1 MSKRAIVII
10 LDSVGVGEC
19 SDSCLYGDEGCNTL
33 ANTAR
38 AVGGLH
44 LPHMQK
50 LGLGNILDVMGVTPV
65 VEPLGAYGK
74 MQEKSPGKDTTTG
87 HWELMG
93 LELKQPF
100 PTYPEGFPPELI
112 AQFEQQ
118 IGCKTIG
125 NVTASGTEIIKELGP
140 EHIRTGCPIV
150 YTSADS
156 VFQIAAH
163 EEIIPLE
170 TLYHYCRIARKLL
183 QEEHAVGRVIARPFI
198 GEAGNFVRTA
208 NRHDFSREP
217 DITLLDKIKESG
229 QAVIGIGK
237 IEDIFAGRGV
247 TESHPTVNNQDGI
260 DKILRALQKD
270 FSGLLFAN
278 LVDFDQ
284 LYGHRNDPHG
294 YARALEEFD
303 QRLPEIMELLGPQD
317 LLIITADHGCD
328 PTTAGTDHTREYVP
342 LLVYGRE
349 LQPGIDLGCR
359 ETFADVAATI
369 ADHLGLPYDLAGESF
384 YSGLLTMEL
393 KS

>member
-1 MSKRAIVII
+1 MSKRAIVIV
-10 LDSVGVGEC
+10 LDSMGVGEC
-19 SDSCLYGDEGCNTL
+19 PDSCLYCDQGSNTL
-33 ANTAR
+33 ANTAK
-38 AVGGLH
+38 AVGGLN
-44 LPHMQK
+44 LPHMQE
-50 LGLGNILDVMGVTPV
+50 LGLGNIIDIMGVAAV
-65 VEPLGAYGK
+65 LEPLGAYGK

-87 HWELMG
+87 HWEMMG
-93 LELKQPF
+93 LELRQPF

-112 AQFEQQ
+112 ARFEQQ

-125 NVTASGTEIIKELGP
+125 NIVVSGTEIIKELGP
-140 EHIRTGCPIV
+140 EHMRTGCPIV

-170 TLYHYCRIARKLL
+170 TLYHYCSVARELL

-198 GEAGNFVRTA
+198 GQPGNFVRTA
-208 NRHDFSREP
+208 NRHDFSKEP
-217 DITLLDKIKESG
+217 DITLLDDIKESG

-237 IEDIFAGRGV
+237 IKDIFAGRGV
-247 TESHPTVNNQDGI
+247 TESHSTINNEDGV
-260 DKILRALQKD
+260 DKILQVLQKD
-270 FSGLLFAN
+270 FNGLLFAN

-303 QRLPEIMELLGPQD
+303 QRLPEIMKLLSPQD

-328 PTTAGTDHTREYVP
+328 PTTASTDHSREYVP
-342 LLVYGRE
+342 VLVYGQG
-349 LQPGIDLGCR
+349 LQPGVNLGCR

-369 ADHLGLPYDLAGESF
+369 ADHLGLDYNLAGESF
-384 YSGLLTMEL
+384 YSCLVKNSEV
-393 KS
+393 

>member
-1 MSKRAIVII
+1 MSKRAIVIV

-19 SDSCLYGDEGCNTL
+19 PDSCVYCDQGCNTL
-33 ANTAR
+33 ANTAK
-38 AVGGLH
+38 AVGGLY
-44 LPHMQK
+44 LPHMQA
-50 LGLGNILDVMGVTPV
+50 LGLGNIIDIMGVAPV
-65 VEPLGAYGK
+65 TNPLGAYGK

-93 LELKQPF
+93 LELRQPF
-100 PTYPEGFPPELI
+100 PTYPEGFPAELI
-112 AQFEQQ
+112 ARFEQQ
-118 IGCKTIG
+118 IGRKTIG
-125 NVTASGTEIIKELGP
+125 NVVASGTEIIKELGP
-140 EHIRTGCPIV
+140 EHIKTGYPIV

-170 TLYHYCRIARKLL
+170 TLYHYCTIARELL

-198 GEAGNFVRTA
+198 GQPGNFVRTA
-208 NRHDFSREP
+208 NRHDFSKEP
-217 DITLLDKIKESG
+217 DITLLDKIKESS
-229 QAVIGIGK
+229 QEVIGIGK
-237 IEDIFAGRGV
+237 IKDIFAGRGV
-247 TESHPTVNNQDGI
+247 TESHSTINNQDGI
-260 DKILRALQKD
+260 DKILQALQKD
-270 FSGLLFAN
+270 FNGLLFAN

-303 QRLPEIMELLGPQD
+303 QRLPEIMKLLGNGD
-317 LLIITADHGCD
+317 LLLLTADHGCD
-328 PTTAGTDHTREYVP
+328 PTTVSTDHSREYVP

-349 LQPGIDLGCR
+349 LHPGVNLGTR

-369 ADHLGLPYDLAGESF
+369 AEHLGLPYNLAGESF
-384 YSGLLTMEL
+384 YSYLIMEL